1 MKAHSENGDKA
12 PHILNISTR
21 WRQAISFTPQPLS
34 PRVKKKKKLQYLP
47 QSWSRHHGDNKNPS
61 LTGNQTPTAELIAS
75 CFTYFRCYFRCSENI
90 REEKYSVCTPKI

>member
-1 MKAHSENGDKA
+1 MEIKLHTFLTSVLDGDK
-12 PHILNISTR
+12 
-21 WRQAISFTPQPLS
+21 LS
-34 PRVKKKKKLQYLP
+34 ASHPSLFLPGLKKKKKLQYLP